1 MEDTASAQSLPQ
13 RFRVG
18 LLVGAAREYVGRHRV
33 LLAVVVV
40 VVGGGAAAGGIL
52 ATRSSYV
59 ATRPIQAAL
68 VRSFGGAGSTQYP
81 RVLVQGGIPTI
92 VRFVPHAT
100 FATSVWL
107 RNKAG
112 APVTLER
119 VRAVLPARAPLRQI
133 GNRLFASQPFVCHSG
148 SCPYV
153 DPIGSPPFGA
163 AERPVPLTVAPGHW
177 ALARLDFQFAACTSK
192 PQQRGT
198 TRGITV
204 VYRAPDGTLIHQHVP
219 LGNST
224 PRLSGIPQRA
234 TCR

>member
-1 MEDTASAQSLPQ
+1 MEDIASAQSLRQ
-13 RFRVG
+13 RFRGG
-18 LLVGAAREYVGRHRV
+18 LLGGAAREYVGRHRV
-33 LLAVVVV
+33 LLAVVMV
-40 VVGGGAAAGGIL
+40 VVGGGATAGGIL

-68 VRSFGGAGSTQYP
+68 VRSFGGAGSTHYP
-81 RVLVQGGIPTI
+81 RVLVQIGIPTI
-92 VRFVPHAT
+92 VRFVPQAT
-100 FATSVWL
+100 FATSVFL

-133 GNRLFASQPFVCHSG
+133 GNRLFASQPFVCHTG
-148 SCPYV
+148 SCPFI
-153 DPIGSPPFGA
+153 DPIGSPPYG
-163 AERPVPLTVAPGHW
+163 AERPLPLTVAPGHW

-192 PQQRGT
+192 PHQRGT

-204 VYRAPDGTLIHQHVP
+204 VYRTPDGTLIHQHVP

-224 PRLSGIPQRA
+224 PRLTGIPPRA